1 MARSW
6 FQVERPDDIYGL
18 MMDLKKDLDS
28 AAEDLNS
35 MDGVSVQVAG
45 LSYERYVYMLE
56 ITDSFQQ
63 SLVVAIIL
71 AFFIVLFVLR
81 DIRLSVIT
89 ILPVVAITLWL
100 RGGMVLTDTPINL
113 VTVQISSLAIGL
125 GVDYAIH
132 MVQRVREARFENP
145 ELKQIEWMEESL
157 DETGNNV
164 AMSAFTDFAGFMVLT
179 LSVMP
184 LFVTFGMIMAI
195 MIFLSFVAAVI
206 MLPALLLQFGNL
218 ERQV

>member
-1 MARSW
+1 MTMARSW

-89 ILPVVAITLWL
+89 ILP
-100 RGGMVLTDTPINL
+100 D
-113 VTVQISSLAIGL
+113 ISK
-125 GVDYAIH
+125 
-132 MVQRVREARFENP
+132 N
-145 ELKQIEWMEESL
+145 K
-157 DETGNNV
+157 
-164 AMSAFTDFAGFMVLT
+164 
-179 LSVMP
+179 
-184 LFVTFGMIMAI
+184 
-195 MIFLSFVAAVI
+195 
-206 MLPALLLQFGNL
+206 
-218 ERQV
+218 